1 MKIMLRK
8 GYGLLVLLSVSFVAF
23 AAGIVTINT
32 SNPPYSTQSNVVGTN
47 IYSMVEIRIAAGF
60 QILGAYNTLNS
71 NNRLASGDQFEVK
84 WQDGSTEKYAVS
96 TPLSSVGTTPVPGT
110 QQVPPNS
117 GGGGP
122 GGYAGDF
129 GSGGGDNPF
138 ADCFSDTSTGCV
150 SVGDGPMQCETYTV
164 LNCPLG

>member
-1 MKIMLRK
+1 LNN
-8 GYGLLVLLSVSFVAF
+8 VSGTGIASEMGIRS
-23 AAGIVTINT
+23 AGSFTIIRLHNETPGQNSPINT
-32 SNPPYSTQSNVVGTN
+32 GQ
-47 IYSMVEIRIAAGF
+47 
-60 QILGAYNTLNS
+60 
-71 NNRLASGDQFEVK
+71 DVK
-84 WQDGSTEKYAVS
+84 IIWQDGSSEKIKFRCNISPSCA
-96 TPLSSVGTTPVPGT
+96 TPVDGT
-110 QQVPPNS
+110 QEPPNS